1 MPTIELA
8 QEFAVT
14 VRGYD
19 RAQVDSYV
27 DTLREWLGNATF
39 RMEASEA
46 ENSALRE
53 QVVMLRTRVAQLE
66 QQVTDNPPRTIEALG
81 DRVCRILILAE
92 EGAVAV
98 TADAEAEAV
107 AILGRAR
114 HEADD
119 LQKTAKARHA
129 EAEAFVAG
137 ASQQAASLV
146 QQAEARAVEAAARLR
161 IEAESW
167 AKACEADAET
177 RATAREAEAAT
188 REVEAAQRAAALVTE
203 AESERDRVM
212 LRLAQEKVG
221 IGNELRRLAAE
232 RDDAREGLTRLKESL
247 HRTIVEM
254 ESGAE
259 RPVVAGVIRNSA
271 APPPGQP
278 AK

>member
-1 MPTIELA
+1 MSTIELA

-46 ENSALRE
+46 ENTGLRE
-53 QVVMLRTRVAQLE
+53 QVVMLRTRLAQLE
-66 QQVTDNPPRTIEALG
+66 QKVDENPPRTIEALG
-81 DRVCRILILAE
+81 DRVSRILLLAE

-98 TADAEAEAV
+98 QADAEAEAV

-114 HEADD
+114 QEADD
-119 LQKTAKARHA
+119 LLRAAKARHA

-137 ASQQAASLV
+137 ASQQAQALV
-146 QQAEARAVEAAARLR
+146 LQAESRALEAANRLRAEAEARAA
-161 IEAESW
+161 
-167 AKACEADAET
+167 
-177 RATAREAEAAT
+177 AREAEAAE
-188 REVEAAQRAAALVTE
+188 RAENLVEG
-203 AESERDRVM
+203 AESERGRIL

-232 RDDAREGLTRLKESL
+232 RDDLRDGLTRLKESL
-247 HRTIVEM
+247 HRTIAEM
-254 ESGAE
+254 GG
-259 RPVVAGVIRNSA
+259 PTDVV
-271 APPPGQP
+271 PPPDRP
-278 AK
+278 AR